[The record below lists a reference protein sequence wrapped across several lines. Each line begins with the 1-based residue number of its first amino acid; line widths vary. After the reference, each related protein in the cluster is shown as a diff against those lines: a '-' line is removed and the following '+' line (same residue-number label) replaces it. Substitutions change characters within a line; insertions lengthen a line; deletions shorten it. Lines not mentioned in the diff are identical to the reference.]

1 MRSCS
6 TQPGDEVIPVRAA
19 LIFCTLALPLAPQE
33 PTQFQLSPSEW
44 TSLRAL
50 VQSLTTEEG
59 SRALF
64 RQTYRLSQSFTS
76 EFHFLEY
83 VAPWRSG
90 LRALPERQEK
100 AGDVVDLRVI
110 EKREGLSIYVTFFR
124 GTRPPGDL
132 VFLRTTWVNGE
143 LTQLNLLKGSSA
155 AREGS

>member
-1 MRSCS
+1 M
-6 TQPGDEVIPVRAA
+6 IPVRAA
-19 LIFCTLALPLAPQE
+19 LISSTLALPLASQE
-33 PTQFQLSPSEW
+33 STQLQLSPSEW

-50 VQSLTTEEG
+50 VQALLTEEG
-59 SRALF
+59 SRGLF

-76 EFHFLEY
+76 EVHFLDY
-83 VAPWRSG
+83 VAPWRTG
-90 LRALPERQEK
+90 LRPLPERQEK

-155 AREGS
+155 PREDS